1 MGLVKELYF
10 GKALMA
16 WQPSGKKDRVDA
28 LLKRRAALN
37 LTGSSSAV
45 VSVQPLLPPSPAAIL
60 HLKIQEI
67 DQHAQTTISQGKLAE
82 AEQDYREWIKLDP
95 DSIQGYVALAGFFRR
110 TNKPDQALSTLK
122 EAARLDKTDTGASC
136 YFAEL
141 SLTARSAE
149 ANAIVKLVADKQKT
163 QPALYA
169 NLGQAFLAKG
179 DLDQA
184 QTMNR
189 LGLDALK
196 NGTNA
201 SAFAPDLDLLQ
212 GDILAKQGKKSEA
225 EAAWKK
231 AAFATTGNSL
241 SIKEAMNRLTSG
253 LPTVSPQQAEQS
265 AVLFGRAQNALFTNP
280 QEALLEIKEAMR
292 LAPKGRCLVS
302 AAAGAVPGKDRTQCA
317 AILARREKSRR
328 GALSL
333 GAIAGVW

>member
-1 MGLVKELYF
+1 
-10 GKALMA
+10 
-16 WQPSGKKDRVDA
+16 
-28 LLKRRAALN
+28 
-37 LTGSSSAV
+37 
-45 VSVQPLLPPSPAAIL
+45 
-60 HLKIQEI
+60 
-67 DQHAQTTISQGKLAE
+67 
-82 AEQDYREWIKLDP
+82 
-95 DSIQGYVALAGFFRR
+95 
-110 TNKPDQALSTLK
+110 
-122 EAARLDKTDTGASC
+122 
-136 YFAEL
+136 
-141 SLTARSAE
+141 
-149 ANAIVKLVADKQKT
+149 
-163 QPALYA
+163 
-169 NLGQAFLAKG
+169 
-179 DLDQA
+179 
-184 QTMNR
+184 MNR

-328 GALSL
+328 GARSL